1 MIIDFENI
9 RDEKPVLKLL
19 EVILNFGKN
28 LSYSKDFI
36 KTSISFDKI
45 SGTYNGCDDDS
56 PFICEIDSC
65 YTMNILLYLPS
76 GNTIDLTLYNSKS
89 EVIEYY
95 NEEIYNTE
103 EESKEDLDFIE
114 ESLNDEIF
122 NTVDEAVIIFEKIK
136 YL

>member
-1 MIIDFENI
+1 MHIDFKNI

-19 EVILNFGKN
+19 EVILNFSKK

-45 SGTYNGCDDDS
+45 SGTYNGYDDDS

-65 YTMNILLYLPS
+65 YTMAVLLYLPS

-95 NEEIYNTE
+95 NEELYNTD

-122 NTVDEAVIIFEKIK
+122 NTVDEAVTYFEKIK
-136 YL
+136 HL

>member
-1 MIIDFENI
+1 MKIDYENV

-19 EVILNFGKN
+19 EVMLNFSKK

-45 SGTYNGCDDDS
+45 SGTYNGVDEDS
-56 PFICEIDSC
+56 PFIFEIDSC
-65 YTMNILLYLPS
+65 YTMAVLLYLPS
-76 GNTIDLTLYNSKS
+76 GNTIDMTLYNSKS

-103 EESKEDLDFIE
+103 EERETDLDFIE

-122 NTVDEAVIIFEKIK
+122 NTVDEAVIYFEKIK
-136 YL
+136 HL

>member
-1 MIIDFENI
+1 MKIDFKNV

-19 EVILNFGKN
+19 EVMLNFSKK

-45 SGTYNGCDDDS
+45 SGTYNGYDDDS
-56 PFICEIDSC
+56 PFIFEIDSC
-65 YTMNILLYLPS
+65 YTMAVLLYLPS
-76 GNTIDLTLYNSKS
+76 GNTIDMTLYNSKS

-95 NEEIYNTE
+95 NEELYNTD

-122 NTVDEAVIIFEKIK
+122 NTVDEAVTYFEKIK

>member
-1 MIIDFENI
+1 MNVDFENI

-45 SGTYNGCDDDS
+45 SASYNGSDDDS
-56 PFICEIDSC
+56 PFIFEIDSC
-65 YTMNILLYLPS
+65 YTMAVLLYLPS
-76 GNTIDLTLYNSKS
+76 GNTIDMTLYNSKS

-95 NEEIYNTE
+95 NEEIYNTD

-122 NTVDEAVIIFEKIK
+122 NTVDEAVAYFEEIK

>member
-1 MIIDFENI
+1 MKIDYENV

-19 EVILNFGKN
+19 EVMLNFSKK

-45 SGTYNGCDDDS
+45 SGTYNGYDDDS
-56 PFICEIDSC
+56 PFIFEIDSC
-65 YTMNILLYLPS
+65 YTMAVLLYLPS
-76 GNTIDLTLYNSKS
+76 GNTIDMTLYNSKS

-103 EESKEDLDFIE
+103 EERETDLDFIE

-122 NTVDEAVIIFEKIK
+122 NTADEAVLYFEKIK